1 MLRQPVTYRFT
12 LRGCNSKIIKYYDKY
27 FKGY

>member
-1 MLRQPVTYRFT
+1 MSRQPVTYRFT
-12 LRGCNSKIIKYYDKY
+12 LGGVIQKIIKHYDKY

>member
-1 MLRQPVTYRFT
+1 MSRQPVTYRFT
-12 LRGCNSKIIKYYDKY
+12 LKGCNSKIIKYYDKY